1 MHPIYADAKMR
12 YKQKIRAAYMAA
24 RKQSPYSLQGADA
37 SVPVMAGRR
46 AALRR
51 PDLS

>member
-24 RKQSPYSLQGADA
+24 RKQSPYHALVLGSGDA
-37 SVPVMAGRR
+37 FGPLWGQ
-46 AALRR
+46 
-51 PDLS
+51 